1 MPNGPHF
8 CYAVSFPPR
17 FVLCFHDESLQSVD
31 KKKERVCFK
40 MDLRVIQVSINV
52 GSLFSSSL
60 KDSGRGRSFQ
70 WVEFQ
75 VVHLTFTLPAR
86 RNG

>member
-8 CYAVSFPPR
+8 CYAVFFPSR
-17 FVLCFHDESLQSVD
+17 FALCSHDEPLQSVD

-40 MDLRVIQVSINV
+40 MDLQVIQVSINV
-52 GSLFSSSL
+52 GSLFDSFL
-60 KDSGRGRSFQ
+60 KDRGRGRSFQ

-75 VVHLTFTLPAR
+75 SVHLTFTLPAR